1 MQTILLPRGAAR
13 ACSNG
18 LRQRLAAT
26 VCGNGLQQGPGENCV
41 SVQIGCVFSQH
52 RQRHNFQGAGMGGL
66 EHDTR
71 RLPVL
76 IRFKPARRAQAPAVS
91 GPQPRELE
99 LRVRS
104 RQIVSPGERE
114 VEKLAGDANAD
125 GMGAKV
131 LIAGIAASIA
141 KEPRDRVLVAVF
153 QRLAEYVDR
162 SIHWTSR
169 HQPNADRDDDAPESG
184 EPSNPCVRQL
194 RVLLKSPRRPIR
206 VGAAGIDCTN
216 RVNTKSNVVLV
227 GPMGSGKTAVG
238 RQLARYLEM
247 EFVDSDGE
255 IERRTGVDITFI
267 FDKEGEPGFRV
278 RECAVIAE
286 LTCRDNVVLA
296 TGGGAVLDPGNRRLL
311 GESGTVVYLD
321 TSVAH
326 QLERTR
332 HSKDRPLLRNEE
344 PAAVLQRLMEI
355 RGPLYDEVADIV
367 IKTGNQR
374 IGVMVQE
381 IGDRL
386 REHGFKAPRFANTAG
401 AAAPADGR

>member
-1 MQTILLPRGAAR
+1 M
-13 ACSNG
+13 
-18 LRQRLAAT
+18 
-26 VCGNGLQQGPGENCV
+26 
-41 SVQIGCVFSQH
+41 
-52 RQRHNFQGAGMGGL
+52 
-66 EHDTR
+66 
-71 RLPVL
+71 
-76 IRFKPARRAQAPAVS
+76 
-91 GPQPRELE
+91 
-99 LRVRS
+99 
-104 RQIVSPGERE
+104 
-114 VEKLAGDANAD
+114 
-125 GMGAKV
+125 
-131 LIAGIAASIA
+131 
-141 KEPRDRVLVAVF
+141 
-153 QRLAEYVDR
+153 
-162 SIHWTSR
+162 
-169 HQPNADRDDDAPESG
+169 
-184 EPSNPCVRQL
+184 
-194 RVLLKSPRRPIR
+194 
-206 VGAAGIDCTN
+206 
-216 RVNTKSNVVLV
+216 NTKSNVVLV

-278 RECAVIAE
+278 RECAVIAD
-286 LTCRDNVVLA
+286 LTRRDNVVLA